1 MINIKLQYFIDYW
14 RDLTAEESI
23 ERGLIHS
30 IVYNPKELFKE
41 FSEEIKRNNL
51 KNADNKNLFMEQI
64 KAFARLKLDALGT
77 YKHILA
83 LIQSQFNTKI
93 NNYDYLLH
101 LLDLIILKLDDFKLG
116 KLCIKELA
124 YIICDDSI
132 SLEPSVKPR
141 IESIVN
147 LVYFELI
154 HKGFSHKAVIS
165 VLDNIFSDYQEVNGK
180 IITNFPHQIDYNAY
194 KELSDS
200 HVLYNQ
206 AKRDFIDALS
216 LHDRI
221 LAINNYFNKL
231 PQSVKF
237 IFQIHGIKGSD
248 LELNY
253 GDILIYNPKYTQI
266 IDSDD
271 DELNHETFGVNNTE
285 DIVYFNA
292 VVSVSMIDKE
302 VAKNEAFNKL
312 SKLLYLISAI
322 FKEYKVPITIN
333 KDQYIIIDE
342 DRKVRGFGSK
352 ISDIM
357 RAYEDSINIPQ
368 LNGEIKSF
376 ALRVCGGENNP
387 IENSIIE
394 SCRCQKFA
402 KESSSFS
409 EKILWNWVALENLFS
424 DSKTIIDIVP
434 KVLVKHQLFS
444 FARDHYLKLIDV
456 SNGMGDISHYR
467 KNISLSSDLSEK
479 FIAQDGIISLS
490 NLIDNIDNIC
500 TELATEDLFTDQLK
514 NLKRIF
520 SDKKQCLDLLGD
532 LERITKEKII
542 YFYRIRNKI
551 VHNANNIQ
559 GSFMEQYIK
568 FSTEITTIVIQKYIS
583 IKEELNLSTANQ
595 IVNHIAYSYDE
606 FKWEL
611 DKVGTSILLK

>member
-1 MINIKLQYFIDYW
+1 MANIKLQYFIDYW

-23 ERGLIHS
+23 ERGLIHA

-51 KNADNKNLFMEQI
+51 NNADNKNLFMEQI
-64 KAFARLKLDALGT
+64 KAFAKLELKSLGVF
-77 YKHILA
+77 KHILA

-101 LLDLIILKLDDFKLG
+101 LLDLIILKLDNFELG
-116 KLCIKELA
+116 KLCTKELA
-124 YIICDDSI
+124 DIICDDSI
-132 SLEPSVKPR
+132 PLDQSVKNR

-154 HKGFSHKAVIS
+154 HKGFSHKTVIS
-165 VLDNIFSDYQEVNGK
+165 VLDNIFSGYHEINGN

-200 HVLYNQ
+200 HLLYNQ
-206 AKRDFIDALS
+206 AIKDFINVLS
-216 LHDRI
+216 LDARI
-221 LAINNYFNKL
+221 LAINNYFDKL
-231 PQSVKF
+231 YHEVKF
-237 IFQIHGIKGSD
+237 IFQIHGIKGNN
-248 LELNY
+248 LELDY
-253 GDILIYNPKYTQI
+253 GDIKIYNPKHTQI
-266 IDSDD
+266 MVGDD
-271 DELNHETFGVNNTE
+271 LNHETFGVKNTE
-285 DIVYFNA
+285 DIIYFNA
-292 VVSVSMIDKE
+292 VIPVKMIDQEFAKKE
-302 VAKNEAFNKL
+302 AINKL
-312 SKLLYLISAI
+312 SQVLYVISAMFI
-322 FKEYKVPITIN
+322 GYETPITIN
-333 KDQYIIIDE
+333 KDQYIIIDKDNKE
-342 DRKVRGFGSK
+342 RGFGRQLSGF
-352 ISDIM
+352 IVE
-357 RAYEDSINIPQ
+357 YENSIEMPV
-368 LNGEIKSF
+368 LNGELKSF
-376 ALRVCGGENNP
+376 VLRMCNSSTSKS
-387 IENSIIE
+387 IEKNIIE

-402 KESSSFS
+402 KESSSLS

-424 DSKTIIDIVP
+424 NSKTIIDIVP
-434 KVLVKHQLFS
+434 KMLVKHLLFS
-444 FARDHYLKLIDV
+444 FARDHYRKLINISD
-456 SNGMGDISHYR
+456 GMGYLRHYR
-467 KNISLSSDLSEK
+467 KDISLSSDLSEK
-479 FIAQDGIISLS
+479 LVAQGGIISLS

-611 DKVGTSILLK
+611 NTDGTSILLK